1 MIRRSDLGLGA
12 AAMVGLLLVLAACG
26 TSGAKPAARTQPD
39 RVAVTS
45 SPTPTVSVSATPGY
59 TGPRFDS
66 PEAAM
71 RYLAAAWNRHD
82 VAALKHVTTPEG
94 RAALTG
100 MYDEAVNLRLDY
112 CQARS
117 GMGDYDCHFIHDYPA
132 RLHKKGEGHAEFIAG
147 PARNPGWYMTVF
159 VGCG

>member
-1 MIRRSDLGLGA
+1 MMRRSDLALSA
-12 AAMVGLLLVLAACG
+12 AGMAGLLLVLVACG
-26 TSGAKPAARTQPD
+26 TAGVRPAAQKRPD

-45 SPTPTVSVSATPGY
+45 TPTPGY
-59 TGPRFDS
+59 TGPHFDS

-82 VAALKHVTTPEG
+82 IVSMKHVTTPEG
-94 RAALTG
+94 RAALTD
-100 MYDEAVNLRLDY
+100 MYGEAVNLRLDY
-112 CQARS
+112 CQARA
-117 GMGDYDCHFIHDYPA
+117 GMGDYDCHFIHDYPV

>member
-1 MIRRSDLGLGA
+1 MMSRFDLGLGA
-12 AAMVGLLLVLAACG
+12 AGLVGMLLVLGACG
-26 TSGAKPAARTQPD
+26 TSGAKPAAQTQPD
-39 RVAVTS
+39 RLAVTS
-45 SPTPTVSVSATPGY
+45 SPTPTWSATPGY
-59 TGPRFDS
+59 PGPHFHS

-71 RYLAAAWNRHD
+71 RYLAVAWNRHD
-82 VAALKHVTTPEG
+82 VAAMKQVTTPEG
-94 RAALTG
+94 RAALTQ

-112 CQARS
+112 CQARA
-117 GMGDYDCHFIHDYPA
+117 GQGDYDCHFVHDYPA